1 MSENATMPEPAAHP
15 AHSPGEARIAR
26 SIIGGAEVSGG
37 AHPLDVHNPATGGTA
52 GTLFE
57 ADAVEVGRAVAA
69 ARAAFDRTDWP
80 RWSVPKRQA
89 LFLAIRDRIVEHAD
103 ELAHLEC
110 LALGVPLR
118 ELKARH
124 MLRAAENFRFF
135 AEYIG
140 QARGDL
146 YDQTPGYRSIVV
158 REPVGVAALIAP
170 WNAPVALASMKLAA
184 ALAFGNT
191 CVLKPSEQTPFAL
204 HRLVELLHEAGL
216 PEGVANLVNG
226 RGDVTGAALVAQDG
240 VDLVS
245 FTGGTTT
252 GRLIMAEAG
261 RRLVPCTM
269 ELGGKSANIV
279 FASADRDRALDAAL
293 ASIYSN
299 NGQQCLAGSRIF
311 VERSIADGFIADF
324 VDRARRIR
332 IGDPLDEAT
341 ELGPLASAAHRDRV
355 LGFASDAP
363 KDGVEILTGGR
374 VPEGL
379 PEPISGGYYVEPI
392 AAMAPD
398 NSKIVCQQE
407 IFGPF
412 ATFQVFDSYEDVIGA
427 ANETEFGLV
436 SYVWSDH
443 LPTVERAVRDLR
455 SGVVWVNTTM
465 TRELRAP
472 FGGYKSSGVGREG
485 GEACERFYTEPKT
498 VTVPSEPISP
508 RRFGVS

>member
-1 MSENATMPEPAAHP
+1 MARHTADLAPPALR
-15 AHSPGEARIAR
+15 STARVAR
-26 SIIGGAEVSGG
+26 SIIGGTEVL
-37 AHPLDVHNPATGGTA
+37 HDRQPMEIVNPATGGLA
-52 GTLFE
+52 GLLAP
-57 ADAVEVGRAVAA
+57 ADAREVARAVAA
-69 ARAAFDRTDWP
+69 ARAAFDRSDWP
-80 RWSVPKRQA
+80 RWSVPRRQA
-89 LFLAIRDRIVEHAD
+89 LMLAIRDRILAEAD
-103 ELAHLEC
+103 RLAEVEC
-110 LALGVPLR
+110 LALGVPLG

-146 YDQTPGYRSIVV
+146 YDQTPGYRSVVV

-204 HRLVELLHEAGL
+204 HRLVEILHEAGV
-216 PEGVANLVNG
+216 PDGVVNLVNG
-226 RGDVTGAALVAQDG
+226 PGDVTGAALVADVG
-240 VDLVS
+240 VDLIS
-245 FTGGTTT
+245 FTGGTAT
-252 GRLIMAEAG
+252 GRAIMAEAG

-279 FASADRDRALDAAL
+279 FASADRERALDAAL

-311 VERSIADGFIADF
+311 VERAIAEDFIADF
-324 VDRARRIR
+324 VARARRIR
-332 IGDPLDEAT
+332 AGDPMDGAT
-341 ELGPLASAAHRDRV
+341 ELGPLATAAHRDRV
-355 LGFASDAP
+355 LRFAAEAP
-363 KDGVEILTGGR
+363 ADGVEILTGGGR
-374 VPEGL
+374 PDGL
-379 PEPISGGYYVEPI
+379 PETLAGGHYVAPI
-392 AAMAPD
+392 AALAPD
-398 NSKIVCQQE
+398 NARIVCQQE

-412 ATFQVFDSYEDVIGA
+412 ATFQVFDTYEEVVAA
-427 ANETEFGLV
+427 ANGTEYGLV

-472 FGGYKSSGVGREG
+472 FGGYRSSGVGREG

-498 VTVPSEPISP
+498 VTFPSEPISP
-508 RRFGVS
+508 RRFGAT